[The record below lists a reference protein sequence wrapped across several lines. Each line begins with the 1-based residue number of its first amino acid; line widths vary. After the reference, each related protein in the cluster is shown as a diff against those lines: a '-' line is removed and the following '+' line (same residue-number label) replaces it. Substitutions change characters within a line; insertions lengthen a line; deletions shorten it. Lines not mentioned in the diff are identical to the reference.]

1 MAETMTRADQT
12 FIAAVARQ
20 STATVHE
27 ALGKKGA
34 LPSAIKP
41 VTRGM
46 RLCGPAFTVDSP
58 PANNLLIHEAI
69 YQAQPG
75 DVLVVRVGDHYEA
88 GYWGEIMA
96 VAAVARGIV
105 GLVIDGCVR
114 DSAEMTRMKF
124 PAFSRGL
131 CIRGTGKERGGVL
144 NKPLT
149 IGDVTVHPG
158 DLVLGDD
165 DGVVVIPQA
174 DFATVVEKAEK
185 RVAAEDKIMARLK
198 GGESTLDIYK
208 F

>member
-114 DSAEMTRMKF
+114 DSAEMTRMNF